1 MKELKCP
8 KCGSTFAVD
17 EADYATIVEQVRTD
31 LFQSELEQRIKE
43 QKKQWNAE
51 QKATELE
58 SLRHYEQMLSQKDQE
73 LSSLKEQLKS
83 SEVIQENAVNKA
95 VAKEQEQIARLE
107 KELAEANGLHQVAL
121 LKAEN
126 LNKDQVQKKEQEIA
140 DLKNQ
145 MALAKSEAINN
156 ENRLREEN
164 ATEVRLLKEQVE
176 LYRDMKAR
184 LSTKMVGETLEQHC
198 YTEYGRI
205 SMLFPN
211 ATFEKDNDASSGSKG
226 DFIFRDYCDDG
237 EEYVSIMFE
246 MKNQNETTATK
257 HKNED
262 FLDKLDKDRRTKKCD
277 YAVLVSMLELD
288 SELYNTGIVD
298 MAPKYERMYVIRPQ
312 FFIPM
317 ITILR
322 QASSK
327 TIKYKRELEQAKQQS
342 VDITNFEDKLSEFK
356 EKFGNNY
363 RLASERFTKAIEEID
378 KTIQHLTKVREALLG
393 SENNLRLANDKAAG
407 LTIRKLTYQ
416 NPTMKAKF
424 EEERQRKGNLASLEE
439 DDE

>member
-107 KELAEANGLHQVAL
+107 KQLAEANGLHQVAL

-126 LNKDQVQKKEQEIA
+126 LSKDKVQEKEREIA

-145 MALAKSEAINN
+145 MALAKSEALNN

-424 EEERQRKGNLASLEE
+424 EEERQRKGRSTTLEE
-439 DDE
+439 EDE

>member
-17 EADYATIVEQVRTD
+17 EADYASIVEQVRTD

-43 QKKQWNAE
+43 QKKQWSAE

-58 SLRHYEQMLSQKDQE
+58 SSRHYEQMLSQKDQE

-126 LNKDQVQKKEQEIA
+126 RSKDQVQEKEREIA

-145 MALAKSEAINN
+145 MALAKSEALNN

-327 TIKYKRELEQAKQQS
+327 TIKYKRELEQARQQS

-424 EEERQRKGNLASLEE
+424 EEERQRKGRSTTLEE
-439 DDE
+439 EDE

>member
-17 EADYATIVEQVRTD
+17 EADYASIVEQVRTD
-31 LFQSELEQRIKE
+31 LFRSDLEQRVEE
-43 QKKQWNAE
+43 QQKQWKAE
-51 QKATELE
+51 QKAAELE
-58 SLRHYEQMLSQKDQE
+58 SSRHYEQMLSQKDQE

-107 KELAEANGLHQVAL
+107 KQLAEANGLHQVAL

-126 LNKDQVQKKEQEIA
+126 LNKDKVQEKEREIA

-145 MALAKSEAINN
+145 MALAKSEALNN

-424 EEERQRKGNLASLEE
+424 EEERQRKGKSTTFEEE
-439 DDE
+439 DE

>member
-8 KCGSTFAVD
+8 KCGSTFTVD
-17 EADYATIVEQVRTD
+17 EADYASIVEQVRTTEYQLD
-31 LFQSELEQRIKE
+31 LQQRVEELR
-43 QKKQWNAE
+43 KQWQAE
-51 QKATELE
+51 QKAAQSE
-58 SLRHYEQMLSQKDQE
+58 SSRQYEQMISQKDQE

-83 SEVIQENAVNKA
+83 SQVAQENAVNKA
-95 VAKEQEQIARLE
+95 VAKEQEQIAKLE

-121 LKAEN
+121 LKVEN
-126 LNKDQVQKKEQEIA
+126 LSKNQVQEKEREIA

-145 MALAKSEAINN
+145 MALAKSEAMNN

-226 DFIFRDYCDDG
+226 DFIFRDYTDDG
-237 EEYVSIMFE
+237 QEYISIMFE

-262 FLDKLDKDRRTKKCD
+262 FLEKLDKDRKTKGCE

-288 SELYNTGIVD
+288 SELYNTGIVN
-298 MAPKYERMYVIRPQ
+298 MSPKYERMYVIRPQ

-317 ITILR
+317 ITIL
-322 QASSK
+322 QQTSQKS
-327 TIKYKRELEQAKQQS
+327 IEYKKELEQARQQS
-342 VDITNFEDKLSEFK
+342 VDITNFEDKLSDFK
-356 EKFGNNY
+356 QKFGYNY
-363 RLASERFTKAIEEID
+363 RLASEKFTKAIDEID
-378 KTIQHLTKVREALLG
+378 KTIQHLTKVREALVG
-393 SENNLRLANDKAAG
+393 SENNLRLANDKAEG

>member
-107 KELAEANGLHQVAL
+107 KQLAEANGLHQVAL

-126 LNKDQVQKKEQEIA
+126 LSKDKVQEKEREIA

-145 MALAKSEAINN
+145 MALAKSEALNN

-198 YTEYGRI
+198 NTEYGRI

-424 EEERQRKGNLASLEE
+424 EEERQRKGRSTTLEE
-439 DDE
+439 EDE

>member
-17 EADYATIVEQVRTD
+17 EADYASIVEQVRTD

-43 QKKQWNAE
+43 QKKQWSAE

-58 SLRHYEQMLSQKDQE
+58 SSRHYEQMLSQKDQE

-126 LNKDQVQKKEQEIA
+126 RSKDQVQEKEREIA

-145 MALAKSEAINN
+145 MALAKSEALNN

-424 EEERQRKGNLASLEE
+424 EEERQSKGRSTTLEE
-439 DDE
+439 EDE